1 MIDLVAHLGSQNW
14 KKKKKTKQINET
26 SFVSQ
31 KKKKKKKKE
40 KKEKKRNEGRDPLWL
55 SGWNENFLPERNG
68 NHNFDFYNKK
78 NP

>member
-1 MIDLVAHLGSQNW
+1 M
-14 KKKKKTKQINET
+14 KQAL
-26 SFVSQ
+26 FL